1 MSNFDEKLLG
11 DTHTDRAS
19 CMCVLYIFMQRAEIL
34 DKLAEVQLP
43 ESELKLLY
51 TSSRLGIG
59 DKLYQTKE

>member
-1 MSNFDEKLLG
+1 MILILIVL
-11 DTHTDRAS
+11 HV
-19 CMCVLYIFMQRAEIL
+19 CVLYFFMQRAEIL

-59 DKLYQTKE
+59 NKLFQTKE